1 MSFPI
6 EIYLEQT
13 PNPESMKFLVNKI
26 LAPNIVFD
34 SKRTQPS
41 EGSPL
46 ADALYE
52 KFEWIGGVFITN
64 NFVTISKN
72 TSQNDWYEYTNEVKE
87 YLKMYFQNNF
97 EILTKD
103 FLDKQLSSRQEDLKD
118 DSIEGRIKDLLDK
131 YVKPAVESDGGFIE
145 FKSFDTG
152 KVTLAMKGSCSG
164 CPSSQVTLK
173 SGIEGLLKR
182 MVPEVEEVVAEAE

>member
-34 SKRTQPS
+34 SKSTQKE

-46 ADALYE
+46 ADSLYE
-52 KFEWIGGVFITN
+52 KFDWIGGVFITN
-64 NFVTISKN
+64 NFVTISKK
-72 TSQNDWYEYTNEVKE
+72 TTNDWYEYMNEVKE

-103 FLDKQLSSRQEDLKD
+103 FLDKQLIEKQEALGDE
-118 DSIEGRIKDLLDK
+118 SIEGRIKDLLEK

-145 FKSFDTG
+145 FKSFDNG